1 MIANG
6 EEIQLEKPVRLPE
19 FLKQRNYPD
28 DRIAI
33 ELNGRILPKREYGSC
48 MLDQNDKIEIVCFV
62 GGG

>member
-1 MIANG
+1 MIVNG
-6 EEIQLEKPVRLPE
+6 EEIQLEKPVLLPE

-33 ELNGRILPKREYGSC
+33 ELNGLILPKREYGNC
-48 MLDQNDKIEIVCFV
+48 MLGQNDKIEIVCFV